1 MTKTTT
7 VPHLLEQLSVELHAN
22 GVKFDTATAY
32 GVKVALQVRVE
43 LVSEKHDQAHVVLEK
58 VYLPASVTLFADD
71 AYYLDINPGINI
83 FHLLSRGQVA
93 AIEEN
98 LLAQMAGNN

>member
-22 GVKFDTATAY
+22 GVKFDTCRVY
-32 GVKVALQVRVE
+32 GVKVNLTVSFEQEDEPHFVVERVS
-43 LVSEKHDQAHVVLEK
+43 LAADCVLFSDGSLWLDMQAGTDV
-58 VYLPASVTLFADD
+58 AD
-71 AYYLDINPGINI
+71 LIPK
-83 FHLLSRGQVA
+83 SQVA

-98 LLAQMAGNN
+98 LLAQMAGDN

>member
-22 GVKFDTATAY
+22 GVKFDTCTAY
-32 GVKVALQVRVE
+32 GVKVNLLVRFEPVSRKNDEPYVVVEECRLVGDILLFGNENHYLEFGGLEDVLHLVTKSQVM
-43 LVSEKHDQAHVVLEK
+43 
-58 VYLPASVTLFADD
+58 
-71 AYYLDINPGINI
+71 
-83 FHLLSRGQVA
+83 

>member
-32 GVKVALQVRVE
+32 GVKVNLVVRFE
-43 LVSEKHDQAHVVLEK
+43 PVSEQHDEPHFVVEK
-58 VYLPASVTLFADD
+58 VRLALDYVLFSDGTMWLDMQAGTDVAD
-71 AYYLDINPGINI
+71 LIPK
-83 FHLLSRGQVA
+83 SQVA

-98 LLAQMAGNN
+98 LLAQMGGAV

>member
-22 GVKFDTATAY
+22 GVKLDTCTAY
-32 GVKVALQVRVE
+32 GVHVRVKVRFE
-43 LVSEKHDQAHVVLEK
+43 PVSERHDEPHVVIENIVPIANTALFGTNNCLDLWSGSD
-58 VYLPASVTLFADD
+58 VLMYLSK
-71 AYYLDINPGINI
+71 
-83 FHLLSRGQVA
+83 SQVA

-98 LLAQMAGNN
+98 LLAQMAGE

>member
-22 GVKFDTATAY
+22 GVKFDTCTAY
-32 GVKVALQVRVE
+32 GTKVNLVVRFE
-43 LVSEKHDQAHVVLEK
+43 PVSEKHDEPHVVLEK
-58 VYLPASVTLFADD
+58 CLLVRDTYLFGEIANSLEFIVNEDVLPLIPKS
-71 AYYLDINPGINI
+71 
-83 FHLLSRGQVA
+83 QVA

-98 LLAQMAGNN
+98 LLAQMINPT

>member
-7 VPHLLEQLSVELHAN
+7 IPHVLEQLSVELCSQ

-32 GVKVALQVRVE
+32 GVKVNLSVRYE
-43 LVSEKHDQAHVVLEK
+43 PVSEKHDTAHVVLEK
-58 VYLPASVTLFADD
+58 VYLPASVMLFAEDI
-71 AYYLDINPGINI
+71 YYLDIHPGVNI
-83 FHLLSRGQVA
+83 FHLLSRGEVE

-98 LLAQMAGNN
+98 LLIQMAGDN